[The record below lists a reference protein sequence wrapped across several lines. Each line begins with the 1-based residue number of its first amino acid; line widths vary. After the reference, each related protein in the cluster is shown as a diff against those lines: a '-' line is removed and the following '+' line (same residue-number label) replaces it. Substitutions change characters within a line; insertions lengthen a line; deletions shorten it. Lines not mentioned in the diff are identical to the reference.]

1 MKPSLSHLVPATKA
15 LRSGRIA
22 RRCLGCQLDSEGSGA
37 VLRRLHGHRSN
48 GAGSDGLGEKKWHR
62 NDFWWCFVFYGTWTH
77 WNDTCICM
85 SFADILDMVVLIFCG
100 QSPMFLNL
108 QANKTSPCIK
118 LWAWNPMPCFSGH
131 TGVDKDVWP
140 GLLGCWESI
149 ILFNSMRN
157 CRICIYIYINCQILS
172 WYTYIPYIQ

>member
-22 RRCLGCQLDSEGSGA
+22 RRLGCQLDSQGSGA
-37 VLRRLHGHRSN
+37 VIRRLHGHRSN

-62 NDFWWCFVFYGTWTH
+62 NDFWWCFVSYGTWTH
-77 WNDTCICM
+77 WNDTCIVWCNLLI
-85 SFADILDMVVLIFCG
+85 FADILDIVVLIFCG

-118 LWAWNPMPCFSGH
+118 LWAWNPMPRFSGH
-131 TGVDKDVWP
+131 AGIDKDVWP

-157 CRICIYIYINCQILS
+157 CRINIYIYI
-172 WYTYIPYIQ
+172 